1 MASQIMSQ
9 DIGHDPKEQST
20 RVAHHHDRFRR
31 LHRAPRGNRAP
42 VPGTCL
48 RLPVAFATQT
58 GADTHRQAA
67 DREDPDAPP
76 CLCRRQT
83 GASGL
88 PRPIARQSR
97 GPRCRPL
104 GNGSSPRN
112 RLAPPQARSAAGTGA
127 AGGFG
132 ARPVPIGA
140 TLSLFPWQPR
150 PVRRIPH
157 PDPRTGM
164 PALAGLARG
173 VRGEACR
180 GSGAPGSL
188 LGADPGEQVPTW
200 LYPF

>member
-1 MASQIMSQ
+1 MRDGPKSPNCLGNTSSGRSNLPAMASQIMSQ

-97 GPRCRPL
+97 ATRCRPL
-104 GNGSSPRN
+104 GNESSPRSPF
-112 RLAPPQARSAAGTGA
+112 ATIHARSAAGTGA
-127 AGGFG
+127 AVGFG
-132 ARPVPIGA
+132 VRPTPIRVRSGPPF
-140 TLSLFPWQPR
+140 LFCPISFPLT
-150 PVRRIPH
+150 PP
-157 PDPRTGM
+157 
-164 PALAGLARG
+164 
-173 VRGEACR
+173 
-180 GSGAPGSL
+180 SGASDTPPRSK
-188 LGADPGEQVPTW
+188 GAV
-200 LYPF
+200 